1 MYSAP
6 RRPHR
11 QHSEARTVRLVINP
25 ELTPQ
30 LRAELIALWVTV
42 ANAGGAVGFVAP
54 TSVEEV
60 APVAGAGFARVERGD
75 DDIVVAYDGERAV
88 GFGILETN
96 DVALTSHWA
105 TVRRLQRA
113 PSHAGHGI
121 GAQLLDQVEELA
133 RRRGLQRLTVTT
145 RGGTGI
151 EHFYV
156 DRGYELEARLPG
168 RLRIGDDQT
177 VDEVRMSKPLRPH
190 GGGPRLAVRRLD
202 PALPLPSYA
211 RPGDAGL
218 DLYARE
224 SVTLKPGARALVP
237 TGVAIALPD
246 GHVGLVHPRSGLAAR
261 HGVTLVNAP
270 GTIDAGYRGEIKV
283 VLANTDVH
291 DPVVLERGSRIAQ
304 LVVQRVETV
313 QVIEV
318 DALPDSARGA
328 GGFGSTGR

>member
-1 MYSAP
+1 MNVV
-6 RRPHR
+6 
-11 QHSEARTVRLVINP
+11 TNP

-30 LRAELIALWVTV
+30 LRAELIALWVAV

-54 TSVEEV
+54 TSVDEV
-60 APVAGAGFARVERGD
+60 TPVANAGFARVERGD
-75 DDIVVAYDGERAV
+75 DDIVVAFDGERAV

-113 PSHAGHGI
+113 PSHAGRGV
-121 GAQLLDQVEELA
+121 GARLMDHIEQAA
-133 RRRGLQRLTVTT
+133 RRRGLQRLTLTT

-151 EHFYV
+151 EQFYLA
-156 DRGYELEARLPG
+156 RGYELEARLPE

-177 VDEVRMSKPLRPH
+177 VEEVRMSKALRPP
-190 GGGPRLAVRRLD
+190 GSGPRLAVRRLD
-202 PALPLPSYA
+202 PGLPLPSYA

-261 HGVTLVNAP
+261 HGVTVVNAP

-283 VLANTDVH
+283 VLANTDIH

-313 QVIEV
+313 QVVEV
-318 DALPDSARGA
+318 DSLPESVRGD
-328 GGFGSTGR
+328 GGFGSTGA

>member
-1 MYSAP
+1 MYSAA
-6 RRPHR
+6 RRQLE
-11 QHSEARTVRLVINP
+11 QHSEAHTVELVTNP

-30 LRAELIALWVTV
+30 LRAELIELWVTV

-54 TSVEEV
+54 ASVKDVTPIAE
-60 APVAGAGFARVERGD
+60 AGFARIERGD
-75 DDIVVAYDGERAV
+75 DDIVVAYDAERAV

-113 PSHAGHGI
+113 PSHAGQGI
-121 GAQLLDQVEELA
+121 GARVLDHIEQAA
-133 RRRGLQRLTVTT
+133 RRRGLQRLTLTA
-145 RGGTGI
+145 RGGTGA
-151 EHFYV
+151 EHFYLA
-156 DRGYELEARLPG
+156 RGYELEARLPE
-168 RLRIGDDQT
+168 RLRIGDGQ
-177 VDEVRMSKPLRPH
+177 VVEELRMSKALRPEL
-190 GGGPRLAVRRLD
+190 GPRLAVRRLD
-202 PALPLPSYA
+202 PGLPLPSYA

-237 TGVAIALPD
+237 TGVAIALPE

-261 HGVTLVNAP
+261 HGVTVVNAP

-283 VLANTDVH
+283 VLANTDLYE
-291 DPVVLERGSRIAQ
+291 PVVLERGSRIAQ

-313 QVIEV
+313 QVVEV
-318 DALPDSARGA
+318 DSLPESARGA
-328 GGFGSTGR
+328 GGFGSTGA

>member
-1 MYSAP
+1 M
-6 RRPHR
+6 
-11 QHSEARTVRLVINP
+11 RTVKLVTNP
-25 ELTPQ
+25 ALTPRLQ
-30 LRAELIALWVTV
+30 AELIALWVTV

-54 TSVEEV
+54 TSEEEV
-60 APVAGAGFARVERGD
+60 TPVAHASFARVASGK

-88 GFGILETN
+88 GFAILETN

-113 PSHAGHGI
+113 PSHAGQGV
-121 GAQLLDQVEELA
+121 GSGLLEHIEQAA
-133 RRRGLQRLTVTT
+133 RRRGLQRVTLTT
-145 RGGTGI
+145 RDGTGS
-151 EHFYV
+151 EQLYLA
-156 DRGYELEARLPG
+156 RGYDLEARLPE

-177 VDEVRMSKPLRPH
+177 VAELRMSKALRPPD
-190 GGGPRLAVRRLD
+190 GGPPLAVRRLD
-202 PALPLPSYA
+202 AGLPLPSYA

-237 TGVAIALPD
+237 TGVAIALPE

-283 VLANTDVH
+283 VLANTDLH
-291 DPVVLERGSRIAQ
+291 EPVVLERGSRIAQ
-304 LVVQRVETV
+304 LLVQRVEHV
-313 QVIEV
+313 QVVEV
-318 DALPDSARGA
+318 DTLPTSVRGA
-328 GGFGSTGR
+328 GGFGSTGA